1 MSTIDLLNSEGAKTG
16 TVDLPADLFD
26 ITTNVPLIHQV
37 VTAQLAAGR
46 QGTHATK
53 TRGLVRGG
61 GIKPWR
67 QKGTGRARQ
76 GSRRAPQWVGG
87 GTVFGPQPRSYA
99 QKTPKRMI
107 QAALLG
113 ALSDRAREGRIFVFD
128 TIVEGD
134 MPSTRQASAALAS
147 LSEYRNILAI
157 LDRDDFVGWLSLRN
171 LPNVQVIAADQLNA
185 YDIVVADAV
194 VFTQAAVEVFAAAK
208 GSAVKVKID
217 KKPAKAEKSDKDE
230 AEEVVKPARK
240 PAAKKTAEVVDEA
253 KDEAEEVVK
262 PARKTAAKKTEA
274 VEAVDEAKVEEVV
287 KPARKP
293 AAKKT
298 AEVVDEVK
306 GEVEE
311 VVKPAKKPAAK
322 KAAEPV
328 EAEAEVAAVKAPR
341 KVAAKKV
348 AEAKAEAE
356 EEAK

>member
-1 MSTIDLLNSEGAKTG
+1 VSTIDLLNAEGAKAG

-37 VTAQLAAGR
+37 VTAQLAAAR

-87 GTVFGPQPRSYA
+87 GTVFGPQPRSYN

-113 ALSDRAREGRIFVFD
+113 ALSDRAREGRVFVFD
-128 TIVEGD
+128 AIVSGD
-134 MPSTRQASAALAS
+134 VPSTRQASAALAS
-147 LSEYRNILAI
+147 LAEYRNILAI

-185 YDIVVADAV
+185 YDIVVADV
-194 VFTQAAVEVFAAAK
+194 LVFTQTAIEVFAAAK
-208 GSAVKVKID
+208 GSTVTVKVD
-217 KKPAKAEKSDKDE
+217 KKPAKAEKADDE
-230 AEEVVKPARK
+230 SADDAKPAK
-240 PAAKKTAEVVDEA
+240 KAAAKKAEA
-253 KDEAEEVVK
+253 
-262 PARKTAAKKTEA
+262 T
-274 VEAVDEAKVEEVV
+274 EAVDEVA
-287 KPARKP
+287 
-293 AAKKT
+293 
-298 AEVVDEVK
+298 D
-306 GEVEE
+306 EVEE
-311 VVKPAKKPAAK
+311 VVKPAKKAAAAKAVDEAKDEVEEVVKPAKKAAVK

-328 EAEAEVAAVKAPR
+328 EAEAEAEVKDAVKAPR
-341 KVAAKKV
+341 KAAAKKV
-348 AEAKAEAE
+348 AEVAAEAE

>member
-1 MSTIDLLNSEGAKTG
+1 VSTIDLLNSEGAKAG

-37 VTAQLAAGR
+37 VTAQLAAAR

-87 GTVFGPQPRSYA
+87 GTVFGPQPRSYS

-113 ALSDRAREGRIFVFD
+113 ALSDRAREGRVFVFD
-128 TIVEGD
+128 AIVSGD
-134 MPSTRQASAALAS
+134 VPSTRQASAALTS
-147 LSEYRNILAI
+147 LAEYRNILAI

-194 VFTQAAVEVFAAAK
+194 VFTQTAIEVFAAAK
-208 GSAVKVKID
+208 GSAVTVKAD
-217 KKPAKAEKSDKDE
+217 KPAKKAAAAKKADTEAEAVDDASHEVE
-230 AEEVVKPARK
+230 AEVEEVVKPAK
-240 PAAKKTAEVVDEA
+240 KTAAKKAAEVVDEV
-253 KDEAEEVVK
+253 KDEAEVKAEEVVK
-262 PARKTAAKKTEA
+262 PARKTAAKKVA
-274 VEAVDEAKVEEVV
+274 DKVEE
-287 KPARKP
+287 
-293 AAKKT
+293 
-298 AEVVDEVK
+298 
-306 GEVEE
+306 
-311 VVKPAKKPAAK
+311 
-322 KAAEPV
+322 
-328 EAEAEVAAVKAPR
+328 AV
-341 KVAAKKV
+341 
-348 AEAKAEAE
+348 AEAE

>member
-1 MSTIDLLNSEGAKTG
+1 MSTIDLLNTEGAKAG

-37 VTAQLAAGR
+37 VTAQLAAAR

-87 GTVFGPQPRSYA
+87 GTVFGPQPRSYN

-113 ALSDRAREGRIFVFD
+113 ALSDRAREGRVFVFD
-128 TIVEGD
+128 AIVSGD
-134 MPSTRQASAALAS
+134 VPSTRQASAALAS
-147 LSEYRNILAI
+147 LAEYRNILAI

-171 LPNVQVIAADQLNA
+171 LPDVQVIAADQLNA

-194 VFTQAAVEVFAAAK
+194 VFTQTALEVFAAAK
-208 GSAVKVKID
+208 GSAVTVKAD
-217 KKPAKAEKSDKDE
+217 KKPAKDDAH
-230 AEEVVKPARK
+230 P
-240 PAAKKTAEVVDEA
+240 
-253 KDEAEEVVK
+253 
-262 PARKTAAKKTEA
+262 AKKTETTA
-274 VEAVDEAKVEEVV
+274 EAVDEAETKVEELV
-287 KPARKP
+287 KPAKKTT
-293 AAKKT
+293 AKKAVDDVKVEAK
-298 AEVVDEVK
+298 AE
-306 GEVEE
+306 EVEE
-311 VVKPAKKPAAK
+311 VVKPAKKAAAK
-322 KAAEPV
+322 KAAEVVDDVKDEV
-328 EAEAEVAAVKAPR
+328 EAKAEEVVKPVR
-341 KVAAKKV
+341 KTAAKKMADTV
-348 AEAKAEAE
+348 EEAVAEAE